1 MRAVLAQHMNRL
13 SALSRTGFSA
23 TELRAVASLASLYL
37 VRMLGLFTLLPVLAL
52 YARDLAGTTPFL
64 IGMALGVYGL
74 SQACLQLPLGM
85 LSDRVG
91 RKPVII
97 GGLVVLLAGSL
108 LAAYADTI
116 YGIIAGRALQG
127 AGAIASTLMALLAD
141 VTREQNRSKA
151 MASIGVSIG
160 LSFALSLVLGP
171 VIAAWDGLEGLF
183 LVTAALA
190 AVGVLITVY
199 VVPTPVAIRSTGVRA
214 SGLAGLQKV
223 LSDRQLLRLDGGA
236 FALQCII
243 TAIFVAVPFVLA
255 DDLHIAR
262 QFHGYVY
269 GLLLGVSFVAMVPFM
284 VIAERKR
291 MVRPFFLAAVALIA
305 LALAQMPLFRH
316 SMTGTMVLLWLF
328 FLAFN
333 FLEAMLPSLLSRA
346 VQRDNRGT
354 ATGVYSTFQF
364 LGAFCGGGGGGWA
377 LQHFG
382 LQGVFW
388 LCAAVAALWFGWTMG
403 MLGPQYLRSITLSV
417 EGTSVVELSDELQ
430 RLPGVRE
437 VLVVAGES
445 VAYLQVDSHFDD
457 EQLSGLPVSVV

>member
-1 MRAVLAQHMNRL
+1 M
-13 SALSRTGFSA
+13 
-23 TELRAVASLASLYL
+23 RAVASLASLYL
-37 VRMLGLFTLLPVLAL
+37 VRMLGLFMLLPVLAI
-52 YARDLAGTTPFL
+52 YARDLDGTTPFL
-64 IGMALGVYGL
+64 IGIALGIYGL
-74 SQACLQLPLGM
+74 TQACLQLPLGM
-85 LSDRVG
+85 LSDRIG
-91 RKPVII
+91 RKPVIL
-97 GGLVVLLAGSL
+97 GGLLVFLAGSL
-108 LAAYADTI
+108 LAASSDTI
-116 YGIIAGRALQG
+116 HGIIAGRALQG

-183 LVTAALA
+183 LIAALL
-190 AVGVLITVY
+190 AVLGMLITVF
-199 VVPTPVAIRSTGVRA
+199 VVPTPLVHRHLSSSGP
-214 SGLAGLQKV
+214 GLAALRRV

-236 FALQCII
+236 FVLQFIM
-243 TAIFVAVPFVLA
+243 TAIFVAVPFMLV

-262 QFHGYVY
+262 QSHGPVY
-269 GLLLGVSFVAMVPFM
+269 GMLLGVSFIAMVPFM

-291 MVRPFFLAAVALIA
+291 LVKPFFVGAVALIV
-305 LALAQMPLFRH
+305 LALAQMPLARH
-316 SMTGTMVLLWLF
+316 NLYGAMVSLWLF

-354 ATGVYSTFQF
+354 ATGVYSSFQF
-364 LGAFCGGGGGGWA
+364 LGAFCGGASGGLA
-377 LQHFG
+377 MQHFG

-388 LCAAVAALWFGWTMG
+388 LCASLGVLWLSWAIG
-403 MLGPQYLRSITLSV
+403 MRGPQYLRSITLTV
-417 EGTSVVELSDELQ
+417 DAAPAAIAALSDELH

-437 VLVVAGES
+437 VLIIAGES

-457 EQLSGLPVSVV
+457 EHLSGLPVSVV